1 MSRNS
6 PKKKSRTTQDLGW
19 GGLSETSA
27 YTSLNVKEGLL
38 TLSAQIEKRDE
49 TLALIIE
56 IIIF

>member
-1 MSRNS
+1 MLHS
-6 PKKKSRTTQDLGW
+6 TVDHTQDLGW

-27 YTSLNVKEGLL
+27 YTSLNVKVGLL